1 MFYYISIKHC
11 SNCEK
16 FKAADNSDYELQIS
30 GNVLSDSEYRKF
42 QIMEVKQ
49 ETKNCFR
56 YRIQL
61 PEFSSL
67 GLAIGQH
74 IIIR

>member
-1 MFYYISIKHC
+1 MPTGISSLKLKITLIM
-11 SNCEK
+11 N
-16 FKAADNSDYELQIS
+16 LQINGS
-30 GNVLSDSEYRKF
+30 VLSDSEYRKF

-49 ETKNCFR
+49 EAKNCFR

-67 GLAIGQH
+67 GLAVGQH